1 MSKFTCSGISRSFR
15 NFRLDNVSFSMES
28 GYFYVLVGVNGSGK
42 TTLLNCISGI
52 TDRFTGDAQING
64 ISLKRAPVEYRQ
76 KLGYISDMHPFF
88 LDRSLLYASLFPG
101 QITSRERS
109 SLRLLLSQ
117 LVCRRLPELS

>member
-64 ISLKRAPVEYRQ
+64 ISLKRAPVEYIQ
-76 KLGYISDMHPFF
+76 SSMCCH
-88 LDRSLLYASLFPG
+88 LDYKYKAF
-101 QITSRERS
+101 
-109 SLRLLLSQ
+109 RLKYF
-117 LVCRRLPELS
+117 R